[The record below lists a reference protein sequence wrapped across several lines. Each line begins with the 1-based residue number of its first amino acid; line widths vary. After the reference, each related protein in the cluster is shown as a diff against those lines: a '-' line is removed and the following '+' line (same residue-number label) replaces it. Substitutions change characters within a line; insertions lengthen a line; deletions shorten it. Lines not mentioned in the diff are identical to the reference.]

1 MNPRGAGQPGQWPHC
16 RQRLLLPGAV
26 GRRASGTLSQ
36 DDSFSPAS
44 GLVPSKSEETYFKT
58 QSMLVCREASKKLS
72 LLVDPINQ
80 GLAEGPNPPF
90 TNSGP
95 LKLTIFFANF
105 PYLSCVLPQLCSFL
119 LGSPSKVLLHINANL
134 LQQLCL

>member
-1 MNPRGAGQPGQWPHC
+1 
-16 RQRLLLPGAV
+16 
-26 GRRASGTLSQ
+26 
-36 DDSFSPAS
+36 
-44 GLVPSKSEETYFKT
+44 
-58 QSMLVCREASKKLS
+58 MLVCREASKKLS

-105 PYLSCVLPQLCSFL
+105 PYLSCVLHQLCSFL
-119 LGSPSKVLLHINANL
+119 LGSPRQVLLHIYADL
-134 LQQLCL
+134 LQQLCLSKRSFVLLTEILVDFSVEQEMLREA